1 MSDPV
6 NAKNQSWLKDR
17 AQAIHDEIVSLSH
30 NRGQYTIEGYWQA
43 LINVL
48 NKHAIPRQTLI
59 DVSAANDHINTSSDA
74 DLAKAVGSNN
84 QNKFQ
89 NNPEFDG
96 SVRNSQV
103 RVKTNQPN

>member
-6 NAKNQSWLKDR
+6 NAKNQSWLQAR

-30 NRGQYTIEGYWQA
+30 NRGQYTADGYWQA
-43 LINVL
+43 LIKVL

-59 DVSAANDHINTSSDA
+59 DVSAANDHVNTSNEG
-74 DLAKAVGSNN
+74 DLAKAVASNN
-84 QNKFQ
+84 QNKFAG
-89 NNPEFDG
+89 NPEFDG

-103 RVKTNQPN
+103 RPKGNQV